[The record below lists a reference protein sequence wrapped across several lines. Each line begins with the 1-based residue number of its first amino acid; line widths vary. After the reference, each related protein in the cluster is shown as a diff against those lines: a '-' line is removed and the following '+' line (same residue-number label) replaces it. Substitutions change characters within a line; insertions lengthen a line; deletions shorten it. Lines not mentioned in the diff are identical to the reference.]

1 MTQSAQPPDGTRTRP
16 VAAPVAAPAAA
27 PAHANARLMRLVDR
41 LLVRA
46 AREIQ
51 MLAALTPR
59 DAQRERARLVD
70 ALRQGRPATPRW
82 DYARTPHDELRR
94 ALSAAERALEEHA
107 ETPLDHLY
115 LERIRE
121 LAVEASL
128 CAAAGTRDV
137 AMLARE
143 RFGTATAE
151 TAAEA
156 SALAGA
162 WLAEGAGGRPPRAES
177 LESDAPGPRSLV
189 ARLRAEVG
197 RLRLP
202 FTVVVHPALASLA
215 ATGDGVILVAA
226 GRPVTDEDV
235 ERTVLHE
242 IEGHALPRTRAAGA
256 ALAIARVG
264 TARGIDDQEGRALW
278 LEDRA
283 GMLRG
288 GRRRQLASRHR
299 AVEAMLAGATFAD
312 AAAMLVHDHGIDP
325 LAAVVVAERVF
336 RGGDGARPGLG
347 RERVYL
353 EAYVRVRRHLV
364 EHPEDEAVLASGQIA
379 LHACDVLRAH
389 VRA

>member
-1 MTQSAQPPDGTRTRP
+1 
-16 VAAPVAAPAAA
+16 
-27 PAHANARLMRLVDR
+27 MRLVDR
-41 LLVRA
+41 LLARA

-70 ALRQGRPATPRW
+70 ALRHGRTATPRW
-82 DYARTPHDELRR
+82 DYVPAPHDELRR
-94 ALSAAERALEEHA
+94 ALGAAERALEEHA
-107 ETPLDHLY
+107 ATPLDQLV

-121 LAVEASL
+121 LGVEASL

-137 AMLARE
+137 ARLAHE
-143 RFGTATAE
+143 RFGTASAAT
-151 TAAEA
+151 TAEA
-156 SALAGA
+156 SAVAAA
-162 WLAEGAGGRPPRAES
+162 WLAEARDGRPRADHM
-177 LESDAPGPRSLV
+177 ESDAPGPRSLV

-215 ATGDGVILVAA
+215 ATGDRVILVAA

-242 IEGHALPRTRAAGA
+242 IEGHALPRTRAAA
-256 ALAIARVG
+256 ATLAIVRAG

-299 AVEAMLAGATFAD
+299 AVEAMLDGATFAD
-312 AAAMLVHDHGIDP
+312 TAAMLVRDHGVEP
-325 LAAVVVAERVF
+325 LSAVVVAERVF

-353 EAYVRVRRHLV
+353 EAFVRVRRHLA

-379 LHACDVLRAH
+379 LHACDVLRDH
-389 VRA
+389 VCA